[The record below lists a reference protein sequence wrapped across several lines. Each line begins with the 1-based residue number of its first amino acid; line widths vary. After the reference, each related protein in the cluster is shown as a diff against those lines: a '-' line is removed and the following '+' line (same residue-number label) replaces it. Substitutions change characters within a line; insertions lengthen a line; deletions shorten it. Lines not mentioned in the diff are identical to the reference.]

1 MEEQSKEL
9 KEETERE
16 GKRKEDRGGDKD
28 FFLILSSI
36 GLIKIMY
43 RKCLIKKFITLEQK
57 Q

>member
-43 RKCLIKKFITLEQK
+43 RKCLIKNS
-57 Q
+57 